1 MKIYEHILSYSF
13 SSFYLIAVA
22 NTSFTV
28 SIASL
33 TSTIMCRAAM
43 LMLIL
48 YRINQHLCI
57 LPLEMEEIRK
67 VLLEGTVGCIFQMPC
82 LVSTACFPSVIVFL
96 PLFSDLEIPNQN
108 ILLSVKQVMDILPW
122 RL

>member
-33 TSTIMCRAAM
+33 TSTIMCRAA
-43 LMLIL
+43 MLIL